1 MTDNY
6 TRIMMENLERL
17 YAEMPDDLADRLPAA
32 RDGDRFKFNAFGETC
47 TIAPDGITLGIDG
60 FNPVIGI
67 IVSLYALHAKPA
79 PMITEPFRAFKE
91 FPGSM
96 PYIGAF
102 STHTENI
109 LVEHVETIEQSVSN
123 IKEGMDGADAP
134 PGISSDFAF
143 TVRPLPKITLCY
155 IFYEADEDFPASAT
169 CLYSGNAND
178 FLPLDALADV
188 GEYTSR
194 KILELASA
202 DRDDRKQ

>member
-6 TRIMMENLERL
+6 TRIMMENVESL
-17 YAEMPDDLADRLPAA
+17 YANMPEDIADRLPAV
-32 RDGDRFKFNAFGETC
+32 RDGECFRFNAFGEAC
-47 TIAPDGITLGIDG
+47 SIAPDGITLGDGG

-67 IVSLYALHAKPA
+67 IVSLYALHAKPE
-79 PMITEPFRAFKE
+79 PMVTEPFRAFKE
-91 FPGSM
+91 FSGSM
-96 PYIGAF
+96 PYVGAF

-109 LVEHVETIEQSVSN
+109 LVEHVENIEQS
-123 IKEGMDGADAP
+123 IPRIREGLGGADAP
-134 PGISSDFAF
+134 AGITGDFAF

-169 CLYSGNAND
+169 CLYSGNANE

-194 KILELASA
+194 KILELAETTQ
-202 DRDDRKQ
+202 DDRK